1 MSLGLIDY
9 LVRSYLIKLTM
20 VGGGVAAVCFLS
32 IQSKRFVALMNEIVA
47 SMMILFSTMFRSL
60 VPNRS
65 KVHSASES
73 NLFMSKPGMLSWRKR
88 SLRIKSNW
96 SQCRRKCLLSSM
108 PLPHIQVGLLQS
120 KLCRNLC
127 SFSTLKFTRSFVSF
141 LIPSISKTS

>member
-9 LVRSYLIKLTM
+9 LVPSYLIKLTM
-20 VGGGVAAVCFLS
+20 VGGGVAAVYFLS

-47 SMMILFSTMFRSL
+47 SMIILFSTRFRSL

-88 SLRIKSNW
+88 SLRIRSNW
-96 SQCRRKCLLSSM
+96 WQCRRKCLLSSM
-108 PLPHIQVGLLQS
+108 PLPHIQVGLLKS

-127 SFSTLKFTRSFVSF
+127 SFSTLKLTSSFVSF